1 MSEVGDK
8 LLDQDQELRRRNI
21 GAGDEKANFE
31 ETNDHKPDSL
41 SPADSENEQ
50 RLGSDSDHVGEKN
63 IDFQLREIFTVNK
76 LDYSLYFHALLPN
89 F

>member
-1 MSEVGDK
+1 MSEVSDK

-21 GAGDEKANFE
+21 GAGDEKLNFD
-31 ETNDHKPDSL
+31 ETNDNKPDSL

-50 RLGSDSDHVGEKN
+50 RLGSDSDHVGKKN
-63 IDFQLREIFTVNK
+63 IDFYLRDISTVNK
-76 LDYSLYFHALLPN
+76 LDYSFNFHAVLLN